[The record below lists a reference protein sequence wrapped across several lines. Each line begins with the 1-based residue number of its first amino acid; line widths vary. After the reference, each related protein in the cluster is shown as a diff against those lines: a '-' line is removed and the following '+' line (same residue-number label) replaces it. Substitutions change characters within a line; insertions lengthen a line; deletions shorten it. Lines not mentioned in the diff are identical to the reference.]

1 MQNVRL
7 FIGSH
12 LNSESFIENYNLI
25 QKDFSAVCYGK
36 WVEAEN
42 LHLTYHFIGEVSK
55 PEADKIKIALSDCL
69 GEYQTKLVLSGLGAF
84 PKLKNPRVLFANII
98 NSDGTLREIYNQTK
112 EILGRFNYHE
122 DKESFK
128 PHLTLVRIKDLKQ
141 REFADLIASY
151 KDYHFASFET
161 VRVELIQSTL
171 TPKGP
176 IYNLY

>member
-1 MQNVRL
+1 MPNVRL
-7 FIGSH
+7 FLGSH
-12 LNSESFIENYNLI
+12 LNSERLIENYKLI
-25 QKDFSAVCYGK
+25 QKDFSSVCHGK

-42 LHLTYHFIGEVSK
+42 LHFTYHFIGDVNK
-55 PEADKIKIALSDCL
+55 TDADKMKNALSGLL
-69 GEYQTKLVLSGLGAF
+69 GEYQCRIVLSGLGAF

-98 NSDGTLREIYNQTK
+98 NYDESLLKIHKETK
-112 EILGRFNYHE
+112 GILSRFNYKE
-122 DKESFK
+122 DKEIFK

-151 KDYHFASFET
+151 KDYHLASFDT
-161 VRVELIQSTL
+161 VSVELIQSKL